1 MENELDDLDEGW
13 ALIGRL
19 RVTRTYLTRAA
30 TAALD
35 AVEWA
40 EGDLVARL
48 RGGDV
53 APEQYRD
60 DNAAALG
67 WLREFDARA
76 EENTAPPTVAAAW
89 HLPGGA
95 AAHVVLEIG
104 SVDPVDDSRTGT
116 AYVFLGGEI
125 GY

>member
-1 MENELDDLDEGW
+1 VVISSGPFAE
-13 ALIGRL
+13 
-19 RVTRTYLTRAA
+19 
-30 TAALD
+30 TA
-35 AVEWA
+35 
-40 EGDLVARL
+40 GDISV
-48 RGGDV
+48 
-53 APEQYRD
+53 
-60 DNAAALG
+60 
-67 WLREFDARA
+67 
-76 EENTAPPTVAAAW
+76 PPTVAAAW